1 MNLSIAILDS
11 VSKLKFST
19 SNSSSLLS
27 VIKFSVII
35 NNYNYAKYLRE
46 AIDSVSKQSY
56 PASEIIVVDDGSTD
70 DSIERVK
77 QMRESVPGIKLVSQ
91 ANSGQLSAIRAG
103 IKASS
108 GQWNC
113 FLDADDTWEPS
124 HLLAAAD
131 AIESEPDLGVY
142 YSGHQETSG
151 PPLFRSKWPKGSV
164 GPCAGLVASRG
175 TRIGTITSALCLKRE
190 FAQAAVD
197 LDESFD
203 ADWRT
208 RADDC
213 LVFGAS
219 LAGAVIYYNPI
230 QSVNYR
236 IHGENTF
243 AAKFQDPD
251 LIYRYDLRKWRLILH
266 YCKKFGIRRQQL
278 FRLIWWEYTVFQ
290 RNRLSRYCRSRFLQG
305 LKRENAPLSLKI
317 KTALRLIR
325 GKYRSTS

>member
-151 PPLFRSKWPKGSV
+151 PPLFRFKWPKGSV

-190 FAQAAVD
+190 FAQASVD
-197 LDESFD
+197 LDASFD
-203 ADWRT
+203 AEWRT

-236 IHGENTF
+236 IHGSNRF
-243 AAKFQDPD
+243 ADKCQD
-251 LIYRYDLRKWRLILH
+251 LYLVYRYNLRKERLIQN
-266 YCKKFGIRRQQL
+266 YCEKFGVRRAEL
-278 FRLIWWEYTVFQ
+278 FRLIWWEYSNFA
-290 RNRLSRYCRSRFLQG
+290 RNRSPKYCRSRFLQG
-305 LKRENAPLSLKI
+305 MKREPAPAALKV
-317 KTALRLIR
+317 KTAIKLIC
-325 GKYRSTS
+325 GKYKKG